1 MEMGKGFEL
10 ANGLPFVATDKAIHE
25 LLNAH
30 TVAEAQALQ
39 IALGKIRRASGH
51 YNAQVL
57 AIDPHRIPS
66 YSKRQ
71 MRRHQNDKGPKPS
84 KMAQTFPHFH
94 EDKFLPGHLQQTTA
108 MLYHGHILKDILPS
122 NP

>member
-39 IALGKIRRASGH
+39 IALGKIRRAGGH

-71 MRRHQNDKGPKPS
+71 MSRHQNDKGPKPS
-84 KMAQTFPHFH
+84 KMAQTFFCL
-94 EDKFLPGHLQQTTA
+94 DTSNKQQIGRA
-108 MLYHGHILKDILPS
+108 SCRERG
-122 NP
+122 